1 MRKIVLFCIMLFVSL
16 CAFSQERTFY
26 FARHGQR
33 GDLRYQIAFRNCT
46 EDRLMPNGIAQAE
59 ALGDYLKK
67 IGFDGTVL
75 VSPYYRTLETAAVAC
90 TRFGAEK
97 MTVEPACQEVTGL
110 KNASQPVRTTKK
122 CLTKKE
128 IKQNFPGAVIPKKMR
143 FPWRLE
149 NERESKADERISL
162 FIDSLIS
169 DTSGDV
175 LVVCHGGIMNS
186 VVREMNRRGADFPR
200 QKNYNCCLY
209 SFTFDVQTDTVVRWA
224 DETLNFMPDE
234 LYTDNLA
241 AVYR

>member
-1 MRKIVLFCIMLFVSL
+1 MHYAFCFVLCVFAGTDVLFCTSRSARRLAVSDCVQKL
-16 CAFSQERTFY
+16 YGRQAYAERY
-26 FARHGQR
+26 
-33 GDLRYQIAFRNCT
+33 CT
-46 EDRLMPNGIAQAE
+46 GRSFGRLPE
-59 ALGDYLKK
+59 K
-67 IGFDGTVL
+67 IGFDGTVF
-75 VSPYYRTLETAAVAC
+75 VSPYFRTLETAAIAC
-90 TRFGAEK
+90 ARFGAEK

-128 IKQNFPGAVIPKKMR
+128 IKQNFPGAVVPKKMR

-149 NERESKADERISL
+149 NERESQADERISA
-162 FIDSLIS
+162 FIDDLLSC
-169 DTSGDV
+169 TEGDV
-175 LVVCHGGIMNS
+175 LVVCHGGIINS
-186 VVREMNRRGADFPR
+186 VVREMNKRGADFPR

-209 SFTFDVQTDTVVRWA
+209 SFTFDVQTNTVVRCA